1 MATDTERALRGMVR
15 TGTVSAVFPERDT
28 ARVTFDDKD
37 GTSSPELHILHR
49 YSGKNKDYW
58 IPDIGDQALCL
69 FNNNDKNFSTGWI
82 LGTYFTDKQPP
93 QVASPDIMRLDFA
106 DGTYIE
112 YDRSSSTLTV
122 NVAGPV
128 IIKGATI
135 SMN

>member
-1 MATDTERALRGMVR
+1 MVR

-28 ARVTFDDKD
+28 ARVMFDDKD

-135 SMN
+135 SLN

>member
-135 SMN
+135 SLN

>member
-1 MATDTERALRGMVR
+1 MVR

-135 SMN
+135 SLN

>member
-15 TGTVSAVFPERDT
+15 TGTVSAVFPERDM

-135 SMN
+135 SLN

>member
-1 MATDTERALRGMVR
+1 MVR
-15 TGTVSAVFPERDT
+15 TGTVSAVFPERDM

-135 SMN
+135 SLN

>member
-28 ARVTFDDKD
+28 ARVMFDDKD

-135 SMN
+135 SLN